1 MYRHQPPVY
10 PIPSTFLPSSPIPK
24 TVHPSPRGRYEKK
37 SRRKTRE
44 DRYIP
49 KDIARDKY
57 STSSAKGPSV
67 KKPQKTKL
75 SKRKHGKNLEE
86 EFTAAN
92 VSQGRLTVRAL
103 YSNPKYNIDCFES
116 KLSSSFDVG
125 LFARGRASSPI
136 RRFGL
141 PDLTFSEMKF
151 LSRPAKQNGTLGS
164 TQVNKPSTSNKP
176 PILDISE
183 YFSQPQ
189 PANDTKKLHSSLS
202 LLPTADPLT
211 SQCHSSLTGNIR
223 PTQTHEFITS
233 DPQLG
238 SKICDPPKLKQKS
251 RSSSCF
257 SWSESERTPGP
268 GPQTERLSQLSEAG
282 LQRNAPGDIVEGIPH
297 VTDTTGSSLPMDEFQ
312 YDPFLLSRVYDMVFK
327 NAYLDQTQQQFM
339 QRSDSECFCLEDL
352 QKLANPSFT
361 SIAIL
366 ETEDKP
372 SSHNPIHTETSND
385 NQANPSSINDPSSNI
400 ISRNIGTNADN
411 LVEIREGLNPD
422 LPAPNPSK
430 TNYGATLNDNGNVT
444 SRHDTNSLKKDEIP
458 RPTADI
464 PSPMGYEDDQ
474 KFLPDISRSSCQAY
488 RAQVPASFSVR
499 LNSPRMGFSTLGV
512 KRPFS
517 PEFDEYDGHFDT
529 PSNDPAFDLSC
540 NDFNGSN
547 TLDSIIF
554 NELIEDD
561 HTSGQ
566 SIGFGCPETPYIDM
580 INNHQPQ
587 YANEFDGSAQMMTL
601 GNTNTQTLSLAAAQG
616 DVIQRTLNIPSSLD
630 LSSFWRPNKLY

>member
-1 MYRHQPPVY
+1 MYTR
-10 PIPSTFLPSSPIPK
+10 PIPK

-67 KKPQKTKL
+67 KKPQKTKH

-136 RRFGL
+136 RRFEL

-223 PTQTHEFITS
+223 PTQ
-233 DPQLG
+233 
-238 SKICDPPKLKQKS
+238 
-251 RSSSCF
+251 
-257 SWSESERTPGP
+257 
-268 GPQTERLSQLSEAG
+268 
-282 LQRNAPGDIVEGIPH
+282 
-297 VTDTTGSSLPMDEFQ
+297 SSLPMHEFQ
-312 YDPFLLSRVYDMVFK
+312 YDPFLLLRVYDMVFK

-400 ISRNIGTNADN
+400 ISRNIGTNTDN

-499 LNSPRMGFSTLGV
+499 LNSPRMGFSTLGI

-529 PSNDPAFDLSC
+529 PSNNPAFDLSC